1 MMQLFRID
9 SVSVALSRSV
19 YDEEDRQ

>member
-1 MMQLFRID
+1 MMQLLRID